1 MFMDSFTNKTR
12 ASSYWNAWAFLRI
25 SHPSLQRSHPSSRG
39 IYQNMPWRLRFL
51 GLWCFFQFP
60 LLKYGAQLWSLWK
73 GSINFEPFTYWSYWL
88 VVAFVMA
95 KKNPF
100 MSGAMTVYLAF
111 GNRTYRNGPF
121 HGTMASVMGWFKYK
135 ECSIRYGIQWQLQII
150 WMWVSIG
157 KIIKLNLVGGW
168 PTPLKD
174 MTSSVGMMT
183 FPYIMENH
191 KCHVPKHQSVI

>member
-1 MFMDSFTNKTR
+1 
-12 ASSYWNAWAFLRI
+12 
-25 SHPSLQRSHPSSRG
+25 
-39 IYQNMPWRLRFL
+39 
-51 GLWCFFQFP
+51 
-60 LLKYGAQLWSLWK
+60 
-73 GSINFEPFTYWSYWL
+73 
-88 VVAFVMA
+88 
-95 KKNPF
+95 

-191 KCHVPKHQSVI
+191 KCHVPKHQSVNISWRNLNSQCQASTTKMAPVLWYSSTAGTSGTSDQMAKRKSNMDL